1 MSKES
6 TGSYTTSAL
15 NRRLRSSG
23 NKIAGLLVLLVFF
36 SACTVLQP
44 APKAPTPAPIEE
56 PIEPQVEEV
65 DDDPEPVEEKV
76 NSVVLVLP
84 FELQRL
90 QGAPSRSDVKR
101 AEVPLDF
108 LQGFELA
115 MESLAQKGHKFRL
128 TVLDSRDNVAHTGVI
143 ARSGEVQSADIII
156 GPIFPKEISAF
167 AQAAKLSESLQ
178 VSPLAASKP
187 SQFNVPNLVS
197 LVAPIDLHS
206 EGLADYL
213 EKEGRTGD
221 HIILLNLQDEDSHGF
236 LVPLRKSLQG
246 KKISF
251 TEINDIDGLGEK
263 LVSGGRNRVVIGS
276 NQKFQV
282 NSILNRLI
290 ELEAERGVQIE
301 LFGHPNWSRENFDAT
316 NLQLLNAKITTSYY
330 VNSNQSNVRDFE
342 SKYRAKHKLA
352 PSEYAYKGFDTGYFF
367 GYMLSKYGND
377 YPEAL
382 LSENY
387 KGLQTQYKFSRFPQ
401 WGYVNTYIRILEFDG
416 YKFVPID

>member
-1 MSKES
+1 M
-6 TGSYTTSAL
+6 
-15 NRRLRSSG
+15 
-23 NKIAGLLVLLVFF
+23 LLVFL

-44 APKAPTPAPIEE
+44 APKAPEPAPRQE
-56 PIEPQVEEV
+56 PIEPQEEEKE
-65 DDDPEPVEEKV
+65 DDPQPVEEKV
-76 NSVVLVLP
+76 NSVVLILP
-84 FELQRL
+84 FELHRL
-90 QGAPSRSDVKR
+90 EGAPTRTDVKR

-115 MESLAQKGHKFRL
+115 MENLSQKGHKFRV
-128 TVLDSRDNVAHTGVI
+128 TVLDSRDNVAHTGVL

-167 AQAAKLSESLQ
+167 AQAAKLSQSLQ

-197 LVAPIDLHS
+197 MVAPIDLHS
-206 EGLADYL
+206 EGLAGHL
-213 EKEGRTGD
+213 EEVSRTGD

-236 LVPLRKSLQG
+236 LVPLRKSLQA
-246 KKISF
+246 KKIGFS
-251 TEINDIDGLGEK
+251 EITDIEAMADK
-263 LVSGGRNRVVIGS
+263 LVASGLNRVVIGS

-282 NSILNRLI
+282 NPALNRLI
-290 ELEAERGVQIE
+290 ELETERGVQIE
-301 LFGHPNWSRENFDAT
+301 LYGHPNWSRESFDLT

-342 SKYRAKHKLA
+342 SKYRARYKLE

-367 GYMLSKYGND
+367 GYMLAKYGND

-387 KGLQTQYKFSRFPQ
+387 KGLQTQYNFTRYPQ
-401 WGYVNTYIRILEFDG
+401 WGYVNTYIRILEFNG
-416 YKFVPID
+416 YKYVPLD